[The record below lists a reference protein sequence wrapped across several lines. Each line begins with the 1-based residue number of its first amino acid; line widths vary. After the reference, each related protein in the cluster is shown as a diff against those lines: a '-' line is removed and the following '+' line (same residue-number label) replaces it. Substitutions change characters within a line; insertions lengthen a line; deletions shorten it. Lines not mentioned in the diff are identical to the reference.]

1 MVRVQRKEVR
11 VADIGRLWAGRVYG
25 TNTGNLFI
33 EFAKADPDI
42 AGTLRFM
49 DIAFGLTIYTIQ
61 GTFDEQEL
69 TFTGKPVQGAE
80 NVELGDLS
88 VKAKL
93 TPEGNLRGTWTTTLG
108 TGGTFEAFP
117 HDITAKAPQ
126 ARTGTAVPEQL
137 YTKNIS
143 LGAVRLFSEDVA
155 QLLQHIQQEFVSGR
169 LIVTF
174 NARGS
179 EVTKYAEDFIQDAK
193 SLGPL
198 KYIKVMIQ
206 EPDAHG
212 INRLVVVELNAFGAN
227 EIRVQGVQE
236 TWVIGKAES
245 IAALIKR
252 NQSTLITTYKKFGL
266 SLNQAI
272 FVAML
277 VLMPS
282 ISKWTERAIFAIAVF
297 ALLTALLWL
306 HAKFIPNATV
316 RMEVERPSFL
326 ARIWPTLLS
335 WIVAA
340 TASLVAALVFY
351 WLTKSTPQP
360 L

>member
-1 MVRVQRKEVR
+1 
-11 VADIGRLWAGRVYG
+11 VANIGKLWAGRVYG

-33 EFAKADPDI
+33 EFDKSGPDV

-49 DIAFGLTIYTIQ
+49 DCAFGLAIYSIQ
-61 GTFDEQEL
+61 GTFDEETL
-69 TFTGKPVQGAE
+69 LITGKPTKGAE
-80 NVELGDLS
+80 GVELGDL
-88 VKAKL
+88 KAEAKL

-108 TGGTFEAFP
+108 TGGTLDAFS
-117 HDITAKAPQ
+117 HDLAARAPQ
-126 ARTGTAVPEQL
+126 ARAGAAVPEQL
-137 YTKNIS
+137 YTRNIS
-143 LGAVRLFSEDVA
+143 LGAVRLFSEDVT
-155 QLLQHIQQEFVSGR
+155 QLLQHIQQDFVSGR

-179 EVTKYAEDFIQDAK
+179 EVTKYAEDFLQDTK

-198 KYIKVMIQ
+198 KYLKVMIQ
-206 EPDAHG
+206 EPEAHG

-227 EIRVQGVQE
+227 EVRVQGVQE
-236 TWVIGKAES
+236 SWVIGKAES

-266 SLNQAI
+266 NLNQAI

-277 VLMPS
+277 VVMPG
-282 ISKWTERAIFAIAVF
+282 ITKWTERALFAVAVF
-297 ALLTALLWL
+297 ALLAGLLWL

-316 RMEVERPSFL
+316 RMEVERPSSF
-326 ARIWPTLLS
+326 ARVWPTFLS
-335 WIVAA
+335 WFVAA

-351 WLTKSTPQP
+351 WLTRTAP
-360 L
+360 